1 MKNSST
7 TVVFFGSGPVAA
19 ESLDFL
25 AQHFRIEAVITKAR
39 APHHKHDAPVEKLV
53 SKLGLP
59 IFFANTKQE
68 LDNLIFKNK
77 FTSPIGIVVDYGV
90 IISSQVINYFN
101 FGIVNS
107 HFSILPEFRGADPIT
122 FSLLSGQKT
131 TGVSLMVIDQNLDT
145 GNLIIQKEI
154 QIEKDETNPSLTKK
168 LINLSN
174 NLLLEYIPKY
184 LNNEITLFEQP
195 NQEQATY
202 SQKISKQDDG
212 YINEKLS
219 AEQNERRIRAFLE
232 WPGSR
237 ITYGEK
243 NLIIKKA
250 HVANEPCTKLDVLC
264 NDNRY
269 LVIDEL
275 IAPSGKKMTAT
286 AFLNGNA

>member
-1 MKNSST
+1 M
-7 TVVFFGSGPVAA
+7 
-19 ESLDFL
+19 
-25 AQHFRIEAVITKAR
+25 
-39 APHHKHDAPVEKLV
+39 
-53 SKLGLP
+53 
-59 IFFANTKQE
+59 
-68 LDNLIFKNK
+68 
-77 FTSPIGIVVDYGV
+77 
-90 IISSQVINYFN
+90 
-101 FGIVNS
+101 NS

-174 NLLLEYIPKY
+174 NLLLKYIPKY

-264 NDNRY
+264 NDNKY